1 MSAEVRPYVMEPT
14 RETGT
19 SEPRAWTGPERFAF
33 RAAIAYFGVFF
44 LGSLLDSAPGPRR
57 LLAAASSPVGW
68 FGHTAMRLGGSPN
81 DGGAQWAIAQ
91 QIVAVLVALAIAAV
105 WSLASRR
112 REYRRPYGWFRIALR
127 YYVAIIM
134 LVYGGFKVIES
145 QFPPLTIDQLVQP
158 LGNLAPMGLLWSFMG
173 YSAVY
178 ASFTGLGET
187 IGALLLF
194 FRRTT
199 TAGAL
204 ILVAVLSNVALL
216 NYTFDVPVKQLS
228 SNLLLAAM
236 VLALPD
242 LRRLLDVFVLNRPT
256 EPVDL
261 TFDIPRWL
269 CRVRR
274 FLKPVVIVVATSGP
288 LVFSFFVH
296 RRMHERPALFGFYE
310 VAEFVRD
317 GTPVAPILAEPER
330 WRSVVFGRPGA
341 VSIRFMSDRIRVLD
355 ATVDTVAHRLTLS
368 PRDNSRISGV
378 LAYEQLPDSGLRI
391 LGKLV
396 AYSVDVTLR
405 RIDERT
411 VFRLLR

>member
-1 MSAEVRPYVMEPT
+1 MEPT

-68 FGHTAMRLGGSPN
+68 FGHTVMRLDGSPN
-81 DGGAQWAIAQ
+81 DSGAQWAIAQ
-91 QIVAVLVALAIAAV
+91 QIVAVLVAVAIAAV

-112 REYRRPYGWFRIALR
+112 REYRRSYGWFRIALR